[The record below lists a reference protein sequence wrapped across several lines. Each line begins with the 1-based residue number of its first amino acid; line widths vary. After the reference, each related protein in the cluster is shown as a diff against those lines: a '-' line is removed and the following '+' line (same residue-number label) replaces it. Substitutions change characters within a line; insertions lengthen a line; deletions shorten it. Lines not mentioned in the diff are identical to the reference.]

1 MSAGEMQSRNVSPE
15 DSLAGGKR
23 RVGEPETFEYD
34 YDYTE
39 VPDAEG
45 TSRTRGAPP
54 LHCPS
59 PSEALA
65 MAEEHGQV
73 FCSLNKERPVVVLLL
88 SAFGVVPERMI
99 PF

>member
-1 MSAGEMQSRNVSPE
+1 VDPKGQNVQNPMSAGEMQSRNVPPE

-54 LHCPS
+54 LPRRPLPCQKSTAKPS
-59 PSEALA
+59 AL
-65 MAEEHGQV
+65 
-73 FCSLNKERPVVVLLL
+73 FTKNVLLC
-88 SAFGVVPERMI
+88 
-99 PF
+99 